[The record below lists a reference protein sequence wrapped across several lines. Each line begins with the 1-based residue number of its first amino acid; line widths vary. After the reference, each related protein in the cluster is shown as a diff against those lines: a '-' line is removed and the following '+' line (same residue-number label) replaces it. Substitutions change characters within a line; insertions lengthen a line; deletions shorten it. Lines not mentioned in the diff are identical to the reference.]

1 MRLIDGTG
9 AMLDSRMAPTYF
21 SQHHAEP
28 SRRVCELRGGEKGK
42 SSFLVKNLAEIQV
55 IPQKLVS
62 GDTEIAG
69 LALI

>member
-1 MRLIDGTG
+1 
-9 AMLDSRMAPTYF
+9 
-21 SQHHAEP
+21 
-28 SRRVCELRGGEKGK
+28 LRGGEKGK